1 MNIVVRLITLLA
13 LSVGTLAAP
22 LANAQTYPA
31 RTVRVI
37 IPGGSGAPPDIIARA
52 LSQPLT
58 QIFGQPFVVE
68 NRVGANGIIGMEAVV
83 KSAPDGYTL
92 CITQGAPVSL
102 NPYFYSKLPYEPLRD
117 LAPIVNVGV
126 IAASIVVSASVPA
139 NSMRE
144 LIEAIRSK
152 PESLLWA
159 TWGAGSFSD
168 LYRAWAQNAFGVSF
182 RDIPYKT
189 PTQAFNAVVAGEA
202 NVMLNASGLLP
213 PLIRAGRIKAL
224 ATIGPGRYQTLPEVP
239 SFGELGYDVDFRG
252 WVGVFAPA
260 GTPREIVSKLNAE
273 INRLISDP
281 AFGERFLLPA
291 SVERRGGTP
300 EEFAAFLKADRE
312 TAGKLTK
319 LANVKPQ

>member
-1 MNIVVRLITLLA
+1 MITLLA
-13 LSVGTLAAP
+13 VSIGTLAAP
-22 LANAQTYPA
+22 LTNAQTYPA
-31 RTVRVI
+31 RPVRIV

-58 QIFGQPFVVE
+58 QTFGQPFVVE

-213 PLIRAGRIKAL
+213 PLVKAGRIKVL

-239 SFGELGYDVDFRG
+239 SFAELGYDVDFRG

-260 GTPREIVSKLNAE
+260 GTPQEIVSKLNAE
-273 INRLISDP
+273 INRLIADP
-281 AFGERFLLPA
+281 TFGERFLLPA

-300 EEFAAFLKADRE
+300 GEFAAFLKADRE
-312 TAGKLTK
+312 TAGKLTR

>member
-1 MNIVVRLITLLA
+1 MKTFARLIVIVALVPALLA
-13 LSVGTLAAP
+13 VPWAS
-22 LANAQTYPA
+22 AQTYPA
-31 RTVRVI
+31 RAVRII

-58 QIFGQPFVVE
+58 QTFGQPFVVE

-213 PLIRAGRIKAL
+213 PLIKAGRIKAL

-239 SFGELGYDVDFRG
+239 SFAELGYDVDFRG

-260 GTPREIVSKLNAE
+260 GTPQEIVSKLNAE
-273 INRLISDP
+273 INRLIADP
-281 AFGERFLLPA
+281 IFGERFLLPA

-312 TAGKLTK
+312 TAGKLTR
-319 LANVKPQ
+319 LAKVKPQ

>member
-1 MNIVVRLITLLA
+1 MKIGARLFAIVVFFPMLCVSPSA
-13 LSVGTLAAP
+13 G
-22 LANAQTYPA
+22 AQTYPA
-31 RTVRVI
+31 RPVRII
-37 IPGGSGAPPDIIARA
+37 IPGGAGAPPDIIARA

-58 QIFGQPFVVE
+58 QTLGQPFVVE
-68 NRVGANGIIGMEAVV
+68 NRVGANGIIGMETVV
-83 KSAPDGYTL
+83 KSAADGYTL

-102 NPYFYSKLPYEPLRD
+102 NPYFYSKLSYEPLRD

-126 IAASIVVSASVPA
+126 IAASIVVSASVQA

-144 LIEAIRSK
+144 LIEQIKAK

-213 PLIRAGRIKAL
+213 PLIKAGKIKAL
-224 ATIGPGRYQTLPEVP
+224 ATIGPSRYVTLPDVP
-239 SFGELGYDVDFRG
+239 SFAELGYDVDFRG

-260 GTPREIVSKLNAE
+260 GTPREIVLKLNGE
-273 INRLISDP
+273 INRIIADP
-281 AFGERFLLPA
+281 GFGERFLVPA
-291 SVERRGGTP
+291 SVERSGGTP

-312 TAGKLTK
+312 TAGKLTR
-319 LANVKPQ
+319 LANVIPQ